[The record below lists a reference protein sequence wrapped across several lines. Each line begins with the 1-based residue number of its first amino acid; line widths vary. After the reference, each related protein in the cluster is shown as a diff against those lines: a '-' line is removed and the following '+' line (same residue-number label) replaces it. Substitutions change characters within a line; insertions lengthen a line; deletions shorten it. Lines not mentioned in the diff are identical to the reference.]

1 MYKIQLNQKNF
12 LKYSFTKNLF
22 GIREKYGNCKGG
34 KKDKFFL
41 EVQGM
46 V

>member
-22 GIREKYGNCKGG
+22 GMCEKYGSCKGV